1 MASQEFTVL
10 YTHQKTKKAKIW
22 QDGILKTNTGGSK
35 ATLYDDKGQSLES
48 IFLKQREVKPGDDL
62 ESDRFL
68 ITVEEIKVDE
78 SNVKK
83 EAFMLNTREMKK
95 IYGLSLPYQPAGLKR
110 KFTGFQG
117 PRQVPKRTATPGD
130 GASTTSYLT
139 KEVRPASPQFYR
151 TSPLF
156 STTHKTTA
164 ETPLST
170 DPESVVV
177 GEFSEGRSKTV
188 SFPPSTPVQLNQHT
202 THDGSE
208 FCSTFDAGNIP
219 SDSSKDRKSGDE
231 TAGESVVSR
240 NIRSKAQILAL
251 LRSKSSP
258 NFEELNTSDI
268 TKQLPCQQPS
278 ERAEGSD
285 EQKLTDEHENQ
296 KTNSECV
303 DPQRHNVSNTESY
316 GSRWDIYL
324 PQTSSSQICN
334 GSDLEGSPKEPGDR
348 LNLDLHHHYSQKDTD
363 LSTASLR
370 ATEKRLT
377 GDYDQL
383 IIDDDRDGPAWGRK
397 LDFQE
402 SSFYESD
409 QPANSPD
416 ACHVERN
423 ECLLSDSSLKRD
435 SEILP
440 ILDRSR
446 CQEKPVT
453 FGGSSCEGNGIA
465 VKEMNNLE
473 VVPLFPTD
481 SASEGND
488 SGISEIVTGFT
499 SQTGVENEDS
509 NTCTVTAKSFL
520 QVTFNLGSFDMTDPE
535 IGFSSIPLDSEDW
548 SKGALARVGELSAGS
563 EGGTECSSL
572 EVDSECLAALEA
584 IDCKLKE
591 SALETIDCK
600 FKESALEAIDDQ
612 MKESPRAQLCA
623 NTSIILG
630 ENEKNHRDS
639 SLIDLNYSKMENRA
653 KEGSR
658 GTLNPETL
666 VRKTNSDLSSR
677 QKTNDLLVSDEED
690 YDRFIHNGRIDSICD
705 GKVTRSEETKTVS
718 HHLSLPSTTVDPNLP
733 NNSPPSE
740 DTLYQNSVL
749 GISWDNDDDD
759 DGSRMVVLPLASN
772 RGGTSSILN
781 ITESHPGCHMLDMTS
796 IPVSSTYPNSLVKE
810 HFVSEE
816 VEVVEEFEEMRNTG
830 NSIFE
835 TQKLETLRDCMETG
849 GASGNSSQ
857 LSEFAKSLSDLKF
870 PIEPQTASNSLEIL
884 RQKKSNLKHRRGQTS
899 DPDRSP
905 EGASLLS
912 YDEVATVQRISTQQ
926 SKQNRAKKPL
936 VAVNYS
942 EDVPKSFCMWQDSPE
957 SNPLTSQENQD
968 EILIK
973 PYKSFDALEPSL
985 ENDVPLP
992 FLTKRINLEPK
1003 PVEFQGHQV
1012 KGSATSEVMVRK
1024 PCSPLRWTQYS
1035 NSVECE
1041 NIPTTIYFSSQLPI
1055 SYMPIHFEQSSDSE
1069 LFPCGNLSF
1078 TRQDDFQVAPKFTM
1092 EPIDN
1097 AACYN
1102 LPRTEWTSGKTMKVL
1117 SPLQKVPTLWPDSP
1131 SSMSGNEISEM
1142 NRPEER
1148 LKARAVFDDTENSEH
1163 LFGMNK
1169 PSHAGNVS
1177 LPRFPSAQRVR
1188 TPLITLPPPE
1198 GSQSNIPY
1206 SNVIDSD
1213 PQETFGSPTL
1223 TLFEESEGLPMSH
1236 FEPEDRKSE
1245 ITLSGKS
1252 LEESPRQLTQPAFT
1266 NVPTQ
1271 SQQSKWLKYQ
1281 ITARCNLITPNSDD
1295 TKVTDDFSA
1304 ESDSGMPSGNTTEW
1318 PRGARN
1324 KSPSDSVHLQ
1334 MLKGVIHQQEQIFSS
1349 QDSVSGRKALS
1360 PASASKAEKTRKVL
1374 GQQAFYGRIVTG
1386 DAQEINV
1393 SELSF
1398 PSRKRIK
1405 CASLPKRQVCIPA
1418 VFSSPAHYKEVF
1430 TAALTEHLNILLFEL
1445 SQRLHKAF
1453 SKVDISFYTSMKEET
1468 KKKLG
1473 NHVPLCRH
1481 NQPTKLVMVKKEGPN
1496 KGRLFYTCDSP
1507 KADQCN
1513 FFKWFDEA
1521 TPTNLMQVESGPS
1534 LVLHDIK
1541 SIGTYLRC
1549 QKIPL
1554 YEECRLLIRKGYE
1567 FQRRQFGKSKKFG
1580 ISDASL
1586 HSDSKRK
1593 LYLKLSRKENSS
1605 SYNKDDL
1612 WVISKTLDF
1621 ELDTFIAC
1629 SAFFGPSSN
1638 DELELIP
1645 LKGFY
1650 PSNWP
1655 CDVVVHALL
1664 VCNASSELTSLRNM
1678 QEYFCPSTLP
1688 LMQYLLTLSSPS
1700 EPTNKRINPR
1710 KFIPPAF
1717 SANITKSHSLLSS
1730 EAALQLA
1737 SQVIQSFQLNPDQA
1751 TALIQIAHRMASCE
1765 SVAEPA
1771 EQYTLPITVIH
1782 GVFGAGKSY
1791 LLAVVVLFLVQLFEE
1806 SERPTS
1812 PNPRSWKILIS
1823 SSTNV
1828 AVDRVLLVLLSLG
1841 FEKFIRVGSIRK
1853 IAKPILPYSL
1863 HAGSGNENEQLKELH
1878 ALMKEDLTAV
1888 ERVYIRKS
1896 IEKHKLGTNR
1906 ELLKQVRV
1914 VGATCAACP
1923 FPCMNN
1929 LKFPV
1934 VILDECSQIT
1944 EPASLLPIAR
1954 FECEKL
1960 VLVGD
1965 PKQLPPTI
1973 QGSDCAH
1980 DNGLEQ
1986 TLFDRLCTMGHHAV
2000 LLRTQYRCHP
2010 AISAIAND
2018 LFYEGNLIDG
2028 ISERDR
2034 SPLLDWLPTLCF
2046 YNVNGTE
2053 QIGRDNS
2060 FHNLAEA
2067 AFTLKLIQSLI
2078 ASGIE
2083 ASAIGVITLYKSQMN
2098 QLCNLFSAGHSDY
2111 PNIKAVQVSTVDA
2124 FQGAEKEVIV
2134 LSCVRTRQF
2143 GFIDSE
2149 RRTNVALTRGKRH
2162 LLIVGNVA
2170 CLKKNRLW
2178 GNVIQHCEGRANG
2191 LQHSSQYEAQLN
2203 HLLKCH
2209 LEKKAKEQE
2218 ERSSQK
2224 EKSGDHFCPPK
2235 GMK

>member
-35 ATLYDDKGQSLES
+35 ATLYDDKGQALES

-62 ESDRFL
+62 ESDRYL

-83 EAFMLNTREMKK
+83 EAFMLNTMEMKK

-117 PRQVPKRTATPGD
+117 PRQVPKKMAVPGE
-130 GASTTSYLT
+130 GASNTSYLS
-139 KEVRPASPQFYR
+139 KEAHPASPQFYC

-177 GEFSEGRSKTV
+177 CKYSEGRSTSV
-188 SFPPSTPVQLNQHT
+188 SSLPSTPSVQLDQNA

-208 FCSTFDAGNIP
+208 FCSIFDAGNMQ
-219 SDSSKDRKSGDE
+219 SDSSKDMKRGDE
-231 TAGESVVSR
+231 TAGESVISR

-251 LRSKSSP
+251 LRSKSTP
-258 NFEELNTSDI
+258 NFEEPNTCDI
-268 TKQLPCQQPS
+268 TKQLPRQQPS
-278 ERAEGSD
+278 ERVGCSD
-285 EQKLTDEHENQ
+285 EPKLIDEQEN
-296 KTNSECV
+296 TEAINSECV
-303 DPQRHNVSNTESY
+303 EPQQHNVSNTESN
-316 GSRWDIYL
+316 GSRWDVCL
-324 PQTSSSQICN
+324 PQTSSTQICN
-334 GSDLEGSPKEPGDR
+334 GSDLEGSLKDQGDS
-348 LNLDLHHHYSQKDTD
+348 LNLDLHHRSSQKDTD
-363 LSTASLR
+363 VSTALFQ
-370 ATEKRLT
+370 AIEKGLT
-377 GDYDQL
+377 GDCDQL
-383 IIDDDRDGPAWGRK
+383 IMDDDHDGSAWGSK

-402 SSFYESD
+402 SSFYGSD
-409 QPANSPD
+409 QMAISPG
-416 ACHVERN
+416 ARHVGQN
-423 ECLLSDSSLKRD
+423 ESLLFDSSMKRD
-435 SEILP
+435 SEMLSIF
-440 ILDRSR
+440 DYSR
-446 CQEKPVT
+446 CQKKPVA
-453 FGGSSCEGNGIA
+453 FGGSSCEENRIA
-465 VKEMNNLE
+465 EAEMNNLK
-473 VVPLFPTD
+473 VVPLLQTD
-481 SASEGND
+481 PAKEGND
-488 SGISEIVTGFT
+488 SGTSEIATGFT

-509 NTCTVTAKSFL
+509 NSCTVTAKSFL

-548 SKGALARVGELSAGS
+548 SKGVLARDGDLSAES

-572 EVDSECLAALEA
+572 EMDSECLSALEA

-591 SALETIDCK
+591 SALETIDSK
-600 FKESALEAIDDQ
+600 LKESALETIDCQ

-623 NTSIILG
+623 NTSVILG
-630 ENEKNHRDS
+630 ENEKIHGDF

-658 GTLNPETL
+658 ETPSPEIL
-666 VRKTNSDLSSR
+666 VSKTNSDLSSDLSDLS
-677 QKTNDLLVSDEED
+677 KTNDLLVSDEED
-690 YDRFIHNGRIDSICD
+690 YDRFIHNGWIDSICD
-705 GKVTRSEETKTVS
+705 GKVTRSEETKTIS

-733 NNSPPSE
+733 NNTPPSE
-740 DTLYQNSVL
+740 DTLYQNNVL
-749 GISWDNDDDD
+749 GISSGNDDD
-759 DGSRMVVLPLASN
+759 GNQMVVLPLASK
-772 RGGTSSILN
+772 RAGTSSLLN

-796 IPVSSTYPNSLVKE
+796 IPISNTFPNSLIKE
-810 HFVSEE
+810 HSVSKE
-816 VEVVEEFEEMRNTG
+816 VEAAEEEFEEMRNTG
-830 NSIFE
+830 NSSFE
-835 TQKLETLRDCMETG
+835 TRKIESSRDCIETG
-849 GASGNSSQ
+849 GTSGNSSR

-870 PIEPQTASNSLEIL
+870 MTEPQTALNSLEIL
-884 RQKKSNLKHRRGQTS
+884 REKKSNLKHQRGLTS
-899 DPDRSP
+899 NPARSA
-905 EGASLLS
+905 EGAPLLS
-912 YDEVATVQRISTQQ
+912 YDDVATIQRMSTQHG
-926 SKQNRAKKPL
+926 KQNWAKKPL
-936 VAVNYS
+936 VAVSYS
-942 EDVPKSFCMWQDSPE
+942 EDVPKSFCTWQNSPE
-957 SNPLTSQENQD
+957 LNPLTSQENQH
-968 EILIK
+968 EILMK

-985 ENDVPLP
+985 ETDVPLP
-992 FLTKRINLEPK
+992 LLTKRINFEPK
-1003 PVEFQGHQV
+1003 PVEFRGHQV
-1012 KGSATSEVMVRK
+1012 KGSATSEVMIRK
-1024 PCSPLRWTQYS
+1024 PCSPVGWTQYP

-1041 NIPTTIYFSSQLPI
+1041 NIPTTIYLSSQLPVG
-1055 SYMPIHFEQSSDSE
+1055 YMPVHFKQFPDSE
-1069 LFPCGNLSF
+1069 QFPCGNLSF

-1097 AACYN
+1097 TASIQNFLFRDSEYTVPSHSSVFN
-1102 LPRTEWTSGKTMKVL
+1102 LPHAEWTSGNTMEVI

-1131 SSMSGNEISEM
+1131 SSMSGNEISEL

-1148 LKARAVFDDTENSEH
+1148 LKARALFEDTENSEH

-1169 PSHAGNVS
+1169 PSHVGNVS
-1177 LPRFPSAQRVR
+1177 HPRFPSTQRVR

-1198 GSQSNIPY
+1198 GSQSDVPC

-1213 PQETFGSPTL
+1213 TQETFGSPTF
-1223 TLFEESEGLPMSH
+1223 TLFEESEDLPVSH
-1236 FEPEDRKSE
+1236 VEPEDRKSE

-1252 LEESPRQLTQPAFT
+1252 LEESPRQLAQPAFT
-1266 NVPTQ
+1266 NVHTQ

-1281 ITARCNLITPNSDD
+1281 NTARCNLITPNSDD
-1295 TKVTDDFSA
+1295 LKVTDDFLA
-1304 ESDSGMPSGNTTEW
+1304 DSDSGMPFGNTTEW

-1324 KSPSDSVHLQ
+1324 KSPSDSVHWQ

-1360 PASASKAEKTRKVL
+1360 PASASKAEKTGKVL
-1374 GQQAFYGRIVTG
+1374 GQQAFPGHSVTG
-1386 DAQEINV
+1386 DAQEINI

-1398 PSRKRIK
+1398 PSRNRIK

-1445 SQRLHKAF
+1445 SQKLHKAF
-1453 SKVDISFYTSMKEET
+1453 SKVDISFYTSTKEET

-1473 NHVPLCRH
+1473 SHVPLCHH
-1481 NQPTKLVMVKKEGPN
+1481 NQPTKLVVVKKEGPN

-1513 FFKWFDEA
+1513 FFKWLEEA
-1521 TPTNLMQVESGPS
+1521 TPTNMMQVESGPS

-1567 FQRRQFGKSKKFG
+1567 YQRRQFGKCKKFG
-1580 ISDASL
+1580 ISNASL
-1586 HSDSKRK
+1586 HGDSKRK
-1593 LYLKLSRKENSS
+1593 LYLKLSRKENSC

-1688 LMQYLLTLSSPS
+1688 LMQYLLSLSSQS
-1700 EPTNKRINPR
+1700 EPSNKRINPR

-1730 EAALQLA
+1730 GAALQLA

-1751 TALIQIAHRMASCE
+1751 TALIHIAHIMASQE
-1765 SVAEPA
+1765 SVAEPE
-1771 EQYTLPITVIH
+1771 EQLPTLPITVIH

-1812 PNPRSWKILIS
+1812 PNPRPWKILIS

-1878 ALMKEDLTAV
+1878 ALMKDDLTAM

-1896 IEKHKLGTNR
+1896 IEQHKLGTNR
-1906 ELLKQVRV
+1906 ALLKQIRV

-1934 VILDECSQIT
+1934 VILDECSQMT

-1986 TLFDRLCTMGHHAV
+1986 TLFDRLCIMGHHAV

-2018 LFYEGNLIDG
+2018 LFYEGSLIDG

-2034 SPLLDWLPTLCF
+2034 RPLLDWLPTLCF
-2046 YNVNGTE
+2046 YNVHGSE

-2067 AFTLKLIQSLI
+2067 TFTLKLIQSLI

-2162 LLIVGNVA
+2162 LLIVGNLA

-2178 GNVIQHCEGRANG
+2178 GNVIQHCEAFPD
-2191 LQHSSQYEAQLN
+2191 QPHTQQPS
-2203 HLLKCH
+2203 C
-2209 LEKKAKEQE
+2209 
-2218 ERSSQK
+2218 
-2224 EKSGDHFCPPK
+2224 
-2235 GMK
+2235 

>member
-285 EQKLTDEHENQ
+285 EQKLTDEHENK

-303 DPQRHNVSNTESY
+303 DPQRHN
-316 GSRWDIYL
+316 G
-324 PQTSSSQICN
+324 
-334 GSDLEGSPKEPGDR
+334 
-348 LNLDLHHHYSQKDTD
+348 
-363 LSTASLR
+363 
-370 ATEKRLT
+370 
-377 GDYDQL
+377 
-383 IIDDDRDGPAWGRK
+383 
-397 LDFQE
+397 
-402 SSFYESD
+402 
-409 QPANSPD
+409 
-416 ACHVERN
+416 
-423 ECLLSDSSLKRD
+423 
-435 SEILP
+435 
-440 ILDRSR
+440 
-446 CQEKPVT
+446 
-453 FGGSSCEGNGIA
+453 
-465 VKEMNNLE
+465 
-473 VVPLFPTD
+473 
-481 SASEGND
+481 
-488 SGISEIVTGFT
+488 
-499 SQTGVENEDS
+499 
-509 NTCTVTAKSFL
+509 
-520 QVTFNLGSFDMTDPE
+520 
-535 IGFSSIPLDSEDW
+535 
-548 SKGALARVGELSAGS
+548 
-563 EGGTECSSL
+563 
-572 EVDSECLAALEA
+572 
-584 IDCKLKE
+584 
-591 SALETIDCK
+591 
-600 FKESALEAIDDQ
+600 
-612 MKESPRAQLCA
+612 
-623 NTSIILG
+623 
-630 ENEKNHRDS
+630 
-639 SLIDLNYSKMENRA
+639 
-653 KEGSR
+653 
-658 GTLNPETL
+658 
-666 VRKTNSDLSSR
+666 
-677 QKTNDLLVSDEED
+677 
-690 YDRFIHNGRIDSICD
+690 
-705 GKVTRSEETKTVS
+705 
-718 HHLSLPSTTVDPNLP
+718 HLSFPMMKWQQYKGYQPSK
-733 NNSPPSE
+733 
-740 DTLYQNSVL
+740 
-749 GISWDNDDDD
+749 
-759 DGSRMVVLPLASN
+759 AS
-772 RGGTSSILN
+772 
-781 ITESHPGCHMLDMTS
+781 
-796 IPVSSTYPNSLVKE
+796 K
-810 HFVSEE
+810 
-816 VEVVEEFEEMRNTG
+816 TG
-830 NSIFE
+830 
-835 TQKLETLRDCMETG
+835 
-849 GASGNSSQ
+849 
-857 LSEFAKSLSDLKF
+857 
-870 PIEPQTASNSLEIL
+870 
-884 RQKKSNLKHRRGQTS
+884 
-899 DPDRSP
+899 
-905 EGASLLS
+905 
-912 YDEVATVQRISTQQ
+912 
-926 SKQNRAKKPL
+926 
-936 VAVNYS
+936 
-942 EDVPKSFCMWQDSPE
+942 
-957 SNPLTSQENQD
+957 NPLTSQENQD

-1097 AACYN
+1097 AASIHNFPFRDSEYTVPSHSSGYN

-1717 SANITKSHSLLSS
+1717 GANITKSHSLLSS

>member
-35 ATLYDDKGQSLES
+35 ATLYDDKGQALES

-62 ESDRFL
+62 ESDRYL

-83 EAFMLNTREMKK
+83 EAFMLNTMEMKK

-117 PRQVPKRTATPGD
+117 PRQVPKKMAVPGE
-130 GASTTSYLT
+130 GASNTSYLS
-139 KEVRPASPQFYR
+139 KEAHPASPQFYC

-177 GEFSEGRSKTV
+177 CKYSEGRSTSV
-188 SFPPSTPVQLNQHT
+188 SSLPSTPSVQLDQNA

-208 FCSTFDAGNIP
+208 FCSIFDAGNMQ
-219 SDSSKDRKSGDE
+219 SDSSKDMKRGDE
-231 TAGESVVSR
+231 TAGESVISR

-251 LRSKSSP
+251 LRSKSTP
-258 NFEELNTSDI
+258 NFEEPNTCDI
-268 TKQLPCQQPS
+268 TKQLPRQQPS
-278 ERAEGSD
+278 ERVGCSD
-285 EQKLTDEHENQ
+285 EPKLIDEQEN
-296 KTNSECV
+296 TEAINSECV
-303 DPQRHNVSNTESY
+303 EPQ
-316 GSRWDIYL
+316 
-324 PQTSSSQICN
+324 Q
-334 GSDLEGSPKEPGDR
+334 
-348 LNLDLHHHYSQKDTD
+348 
-363 LSTASLR
+363 
-370 ATEKRLT
+370 
-377 GDYDQL
+377 
-383 IIDDDRDGPAWGRK
+383 
-397 LDFQE
+397 
-402 SSFYESD
+402 
-409 QPANSPD
+409 
-416 ACHVERN
+416 
-423 ECLLSDSSLKRD
+423 
-435 SEILP
+435 
-440 ILDRSR
+440 
-446 CQEKPVT
+446 
-453 FGGSSCEGNGIA
+453 
-465 VKEMNNLE
+465 
-473 VVPLFPTD
+473 
-481 SASEGND
+481 
-488 SGISEIVTGFT
+488 
-499 SQTGVENEDS
+499 
-509 NTCTVTAKSFL
+509 
-520 QVTFNLGSFDMTDPE
+520 
-535 IGFSSIPLDSEDW
+535 
-548 SKGALARVGELSAGS
+548 
-563 EGGTECSSL
+563 
-572 EVDSECLAALEA
+572 
-584 IDCKLKE
+584 
-591 SALETIDCK
+591 
-600 FKESALEAIDDQ
+600 
-612 MKESPRAQLCA
+612 
-623 NTSIILG
+623 
-630 ENEKNHRDS
+630 
-639 SLIDLNYSKMENRA
+639 
-653 KEGSR
+653 
-658 GTLNPETL
+658 
-666 VRKTNSDLSSR
+666 
-677 QKTNDLLVSDEED
+677 
-690 YDRFIHNGRIDSICD
+690 HNG
-705 GKVTRSEETKTVS
+705 
-718 HHLSLPSTTVDPNLP
+718 HLSFPMMTWQQYKGCQPS
-733 NNSPPSE
+733 
-740 DTLYQNSVL
+740 
-749 GISWDNDDDD
+749 
-759 DGSRMVVLPLASN
+759 MAS
-772 RGGTSSILN
+772 
-781 ITESHPGCHMLDMTS
+781 
-796 IPVSSTYPNSLVKE
+796 K
-810 HFVSEE
+810 
-816 VEVVEEFEEMRNTG
+816 TG
-830 NSIFE
+830 
-835 TQKLETLRDCMETG
+835 
-849 GASGNSSQ
+849 
-857 LSEFAKSLSDLKF
+857 
-870 PIEPQTASNSLEIL
+870 
-884 RQKKSNLKHRRGQTS
+884 
-899 DPDRSP
+899 
-905 EGASLLS
+905 
-912 YDEVATVQRISTQQ
+912 
-926 SKQNRAKKPL
+926 
-936 VAVNYS
+936 
-942 EDVPKSFCMWQDSPE
+942 
-957 SNPLTSQENQD
+957 NPLTSQENQH
-968 EILIK
+968 EILMK

-985 ENDVPLP
+985 ETDVPLP
-992 FLTKRINLEPK
+992 LLTKRINFEPK
-1003 PVEFQGHQV
+1003 PVEFRGHQV
-1012 KGSATSEVMVRK
+1012 KGSATSEVMIRK
-1024 PCSPLRWTQYS
+1024 PCSPVGWTQYP

-1041 NIPTTIYFSSQLPI
+1041 NIPTTIYLSSQLPVG
-1055 SYMPIHFEQSSDSE
+1055 YMPVHFKQFPDSE
-1069 LFPCGNLSF
+1069 QFPCGNLSF

-1097 AACYN
+1097 TASIQNFLFRDSEYTVPSHSSVFN
-1102 LPRTEWTSGKTMKVL
+1102 LPHAEWTSGNTMEVI

-1131 SSMSGNEISEM
+1131 SSMSGNEISEL

-1148 LKARAVFDDTENSEH
+1148 LKARALFEDTENSEH

-1169 PSHAGNVS
+1169 PSHVGNVS
-1177 LPRFPSAQRVR
+1177 HPRFPSTQRVR

-1198 GSQSNIPY
+1198 GSQSDVPC

-1213 PQETFGSPTL
+1213 TQETFGSPTF
-1223 TLFEESEGLPMSH
+1223 TLFEESEDLPVSH
-1236 FEPEDRKSE
+1236 VEPEDRKSE

-1252 LEESPRQLTQPAFT
+1252 LEESPRQLAQPAFT
-1266 NVPTQ
+1266 NVHTQ

-1281 ITARCNLITPNSDD
+1281 NTARCNLITPNSDD
-1295 TKVTDDFSA
+1295 LKVTDDFLA
-1304 ESDSGMPSGNTTEW
+1304 DSDSGMPFGNTTEW

-1324 KSPSDSVHLQ
+1324 KSPSDSVHWQ

-1360 PASASKAEKTRKVL
+1360 PASASKAEKTGKVL
-1374 GQQAFYGRIVTG
+1374 GQQAFPGHSVTG
-1386 DAQEINV
+1386 DAQEINI

-1398 PSRKRIK
+1398 PSRNRIK

-1445 SQRLHKAF
+1445 SQKLHKAF
-1453 SKVDISFYTSMKEET
+1453 SKVDISFYTSTKEET

-1473 NHVPLCRH
+1473 SHVPLCHH
-1481 NQPTKLVMVKKEGPN
+1481 NQPTKLVVVKKEGPN

-1513 FFKWFDEA
+1513 FFKWLEEA
-1521 TPTNLMQVESGPS
+1521 TPTNMMQVESGPS

-1567 FQRRQFGKSKKFG
+1567 YQRRQFGKCKKFG
-1580 ISDASL
+1580 ISNASL
-1586 HSDSKRK
+1586 HGDSKRK
-1593 LYLKLSRKENSS
+1593 LYLKLSRKENSC

-1688 LMQYLLTLSSPS
+1688 LMQYLLSLSSQS
-1700 EPTNKRINPR
+1700 EPSNKRINPR

-1730 EAALQLA
+1730 GAALQLA

-1751 TALIQIAHRMASCE
+1751 TALIHIAHIMASQE
-1765 SVAEPA
+1765 SVAEPE
-1771 EQYTLPITVIH
+1771 EQLPTLPITVIH

-1812 PNPRSWKILIS
+1812 PNPRPWKILIS

-1878 ALMKEDLTAV
+1878 ALMKDDLTAM

-1896 IEKHKLGTNR
+1896 IEQHKLGTNR
-1906 ELLKQVRV
+1906 ALLKQIRV

-1934 VILDECSQIT
+1934 VILDECSQMT

-1986 TLFDRLCTMGHHAV
+1986 TLFDRLCIMGHHAV

-2018 LFYEGNLIDG
+2018 LFYEGSLIDG

-2034 SPLLDWLPTLCF
+2034 RPLLDWLPTLCF
-2046 YNVNGTE
+2046 YNVHGSE

-2067 AFTLKLIQSLI
+2067 TFTLKLIQSLI

-2162 LLIVGNVA
+2162 LLIVGNLA

-2191 LQHSSQYEAQLN
+2191 LQHSSQCEAQLN

-2209 LEKKAKEQE
+2209 LEKMAKEQE
-2218 ERSSQK
+2218 ERSHQK
-2224 EKSGDHFCPPK
+2224 EKSRDHFCPLK